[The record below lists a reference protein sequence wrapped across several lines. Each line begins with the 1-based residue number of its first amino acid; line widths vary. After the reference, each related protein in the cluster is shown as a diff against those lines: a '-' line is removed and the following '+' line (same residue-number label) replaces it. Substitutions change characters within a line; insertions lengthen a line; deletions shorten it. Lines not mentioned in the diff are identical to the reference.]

1 MSPSTILSIIDRKAG
16 TQILNDLPEVNP
28 TCWVGWDLN
37 LGLSDF
43 PSTITNILPSV
54 GGCR

>member
-1 MSPSTILSIIDRKAG
+1 MSPSTIPSIIDRTAA

-37 LGLSDF
+37 LENLPRGE
-43 PSTITNILPSV
+43 TIIII
-54 GGCR
+54 